1 MPASATIA
9 CAYNRTR
16 QAYLATD
23 LQVDVTDWSRLRG
36 LMGTDAARFPA
47 GKGLWIVPCR
57 GVHTLGMRF
66 PIDVVYLNGDRVI
79 VHIEENLRPWRMAA
93 VRLNAA
99 TVLELPS
106 SIVRKTGTSLG
117 DEIDI
122 RSEERRVGKQCD
134 AAGR

>member
-1 MPASATIA
+1 
-9 CAYNRTR
+9 
-16 QAYLATD
+16 
-23 LQVDVTDWSRLRG
+23 
-36 LMGTDAARFPA
+36 MGTDAANFPA

-66 PIDVVYLNGDRVI
+66 AIDVVYLNGDRVI

-93 VRLNAA
+93 VRLNAS

-106 SIVRKTGTSLG
+106 SMVRQTGTSVG

-122 RSEERRVGKQCD
+122 AFGKDQVT
-134 AAGR
+134 A

>member
-1 MPASATIA
+1 MPASATRA

-23 LQVDVTDWSRLRG
+23 LEVADTHWSRLRG
-36 LMGTDAARFPA
+36 LMGTDAANFPA

-66 PIDVVYLNGDRVI
+66 AIDVVYLNGDRVI

-93 VRLNAA
+93 VRLNAS

-106 SIVRKTGTSLG
+106 SMVRQTGTSVG

-122 RSEERRVGKQCD
+122 AFGKDQVT
-134 AAGR
+134 A

>member
-1 MPASATIA
+1 MPASTTRA

-16 QAYLATD
+16 HAYLATD
-23 LQVDVTDWSRLRG
+23 LEVADTHWSRLRG
-36 LMGTDAARFPA
+36 LMGTDAASFPA

-93 VRLNAA
+93 VRLKAA

-106 SIVRKTGTSLG
+106 SMVRKTGTSLG

-122 RSEERRVGKQCD
+122 EFGKDRVR
-134 AAGR
+134 A

>member
-1 MPASATIA
+1 MPASAIRTR
-9 CAYNRTR
+9 AYNRTR

-23 LQVDVTDWSRLRG
+23 LEVADTHWSRLRG
-36 LMGTDAARFPA
+36 LMGTDASNFPP

-79 VHIEENLRPWRMAA
+79 VHIQEQLRPWRLAA
-93 VRLNAA
+93 LRLNAA

-106 SIVRKTGTSLG
+106 SVVRQTGTIVG
-117 DEIDI
+117 DKIDI
-122 RSEERRVGKQCD
+122 EFGKDQVR
-134 AAGR
+134 A

>member
-1 MPASATIA
+1 MPAPAIRT

-23 LQVDVTDWSRLRG
+23 LEVADTHWSRLRG
-36 LMGTDAARFPA
+36 LMGTDAAHFPA

-79 VHIEENLRPWRMAA
+79 VHIQENLRPWRVAA

-106 SIVRKTGTSLG
+106 SMVRQTGTSVG
-117 DEIDI
+117 DEVDI
-122 RSEERRVGKQCD
+122 EFGKDQVR
-134 AAGR
+134 A

>member
-1 MPASATIA
+1 MPASAKRA
-9 CAYNRTR
+9 CAFNRTR

-23 LQVDVTDWSRLRG
+23 VQVADTHWTRLRG
-36 LMGTDAARFPA
+36 LMGTDAASFPA

-93 VRLNAA
+93 VRLNAS

-106 SIVRKTGTSLG
+106 NIVHQTATTVG
-117 DEIDI
+117 DEIAIEFGKDQV
-122 RSEERRVGKQCD
+122 RS
-134 AAGR
+134 

>member
-1 MPASATIA
+1 MPASATRP

-23 LQVDVTDWSRLRG
+23 LQVADTHWSRLRG

-122 RSEERRVGKQCD
+122 EFGKDQVR
-134 AAGR
+134 A

>member
-1 MPASATIA
+1 
-9 CAYNRTR
+9 
-16 QAYLATD
+16 
-23 LQVDVTDWSRLRG
+23 
-36 LMGTDAARFPA
+36 MGTDAARFPA

-122 RSEERRVGKQCD
+122 EFGKDQVR
-134 AAGR
+134 A